1 MTWVK
6 VGTAA
11 ASPTPWSWLGHET
24 PARTLPGVRPGV
36 RLGCGWGAAA
46 KARPGV
52 RRDRRVRERPG
63 RRPVVLARTAHHQQV
78 TGAEMERLGHPAAG
92 AGSEQKP
99 PPLPQRHRRHQR
111 FHQHRANGVT
121 SAAGIAATARPGA
134 TARTARRSGRANQA
148 RARPRTGRP
157 ALVGS
162 AGRRKVGRVVSSGVK
177 QRRLPGNRR
186 DASAHAAC
194 AGPGRLAP
202 AGMSSPYA
210 GRGAG
215 CSTKARTRLAMNRA
229 VRTGVPP
236 RVNSVTSTTPRP
248 VRTSTRR
255 PARVAATS

>member
-11 ASPTPWSWLGHET
+11 ASPTPWSWLGPET
-24 PARTLPGVRPGV
+24 PARTLPGVR
-36 RLGCGWGAAA
+36 LGCGGEAG
-46 KARPGV
+46 ARPGV

-99 PPLPQRHRRHQR
+99 PPLPRRHRRHQR
-111 FHQHRANGVT
+111 FHQHRANGVA
-121 SAAGIAATARPGA
+121 SAAGVAATARPGA
-134 TARTARRSGRANQA
+134 TTRTARRSGRANQA

-162 AGRRKVGRVVSSGVK
+162 AGRRKVGRVVSAGVK

-194 AGPGRLAP
+194 AGPGPGRLAT

-215 CSTKARTRLAMNRA
+215 CSTRARTRLAMNRA

>member
-11 ASPTPWSWLGHET
+11 ASPTPWSWLGPET
-24 PARTLPGVRPGV
+24 PARTLLGVRLGM

-52 RRDRRVRERPG
+52 PRDRRARERPG

-121 SAAGIAATARPGA
+121 SAAGVAATARPGA
-134 TARTARRSGRANQA
+134 TARTARRGGRANQA

-157 ALVGS
+157 ALVSQPVEGRS
-162 AGRRKVGRVVSSGVK
+162 AGLSALVSNNDACQATDGTPALTPRVPAPVGWP
-177 QRRLPGNRR
+177 LPGCRR
-186 DASAHAAC
+186 RTLAVALDARP
-194 AGPGRLAP
+194 GPGLGWP
-202 AGMSSPYA
+202 
-210 GRGAG
+210 
-215 CSTKARTRLAMNRA
+215 
-229 VRTGVPP
+229 
-236 RVNSVTSTTPRP
+236 
-248 VRTSTRR
+248 
-255 PARVAATS
+255 